1 MNLTYEII
9 NDGTGYMIKNDGV
22 NWIMQDS
29 YIPFPGAIIEES
41 AQNHI
46 DDIVRMQELQEQEQ
60 REQQTLAEQVKQLEE
75 ENEALRASQAE
86 QDALIM
92 ELMIGGTL

>member
-9 NDGTGYMIKNDGV
+9 NDGKGYMIKNDGV

-29 YIPFPGAIIEES
+29 YIPYPGATVEES

-46 DDIVRMQELQEQEQ
+46 DQILLDFNRPKEPTEIEL
-60 REQQTLAEQVKQLEE
+60 LKA
-75 ENEALRASQAE
+75 ENEALKASQLE
-86 QDALIM
+86 QDTLIM
-92 ELMIGGTL
+92 ELILGGAV